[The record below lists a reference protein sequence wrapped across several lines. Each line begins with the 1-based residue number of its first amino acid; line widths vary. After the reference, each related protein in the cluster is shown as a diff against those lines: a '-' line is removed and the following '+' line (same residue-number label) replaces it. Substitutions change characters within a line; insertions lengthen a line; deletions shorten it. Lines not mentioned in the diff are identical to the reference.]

1 MTPEGSETQPV
12 EEEDFLIQAPFTL
25 FFSLVTVWFLT
36 HHRSLWADGWPRPH
50 KQGGRLHTPF
60 PRYCEGGEV
69 DKMYRKHSSCCEF
82 SPPSLAF
89 SGPDWQ
95 ELLSSSHST
104 LIPSPSEHTTAAPM
118 IGVPG
123 NRDRALQEEKRGH
136 IGPKGLCCSALAV
149 FDLVSSS
156 GESHEVGGIICP

>member
-12 EEEDFLIQAPFTL
+12 EEEAFLIQAPFTL

-60 PRYCEGGEV
+60 PRYREGGEV

-104 LIPSPSEHTTAAPM
+104 VIPSPSEHTTAAPM
-118 IGVPG
+118 SGGPWQQRQGTPG
-123 NRDRALQEEKRGH
+123 REKGSHRSRG
-136 IGPKGLCCSALAV
+136 PLL
-149 FDLVSSS
+149 LSS
-156 GESHEVGGIICP
+156 GRI